1 MRKRILFCLLL
12 FPALV
17 PFSSPSHAADKSIYG
32 ADNRRDIFE
41 ADPFTRKLA
50 RSVAAVFHG
59 GEPDADGLITL
70 PLINFGAGYSLC
82 PGERFADQPTG
93 SFCTASLV
101 APDLVLTAGHC
112 APSPASCPGKQ
123 FVFGFEMGAKG
134 EWPSSV
140 PASDVYNCAEIVGF
154 SNGETRDF
162 AVIRLD
168 RPVTGREPLALNR
181 LAPPEAGAGVFVI
194 GTPLG
199 LPLKMADGARVRSVQ
214 ADSFM
219 TDLDTFG
226 GNSGSP
232 VFNARTG
239 LIEGILIAGGQD
251 LQLRDDVCVVNYVS
265 AQDEGTGERA
275 AMASQ
280 FSSFIP

>member
-1 MRKRILFCLLL
+1 MPLKIISAFLFL
-12 FPALV
+12 FAQPAL
-17 PFSSPSHAADKSIYG
+17 AGNKGIYG
-32 ADNRRDIFE
+32 ADDRKDVFE
-41 ADPFTRKLA
+41 ADPYSRRLA
-50 RSVAAVFHG
+50 RSVAAVF
-59 GEPDADGLITL
+59 GELQPADGMVTL
-70 PLINFGAGYSLC
+70 PLDAYKTYFSLC
-82 PGERFADQPTG
+82 AGERFYDQPVG

-112 APSPASCPGKQ
+112 APSPASCPGKT

-134 EWPSSV
+134 EWPAKV
-140 PASDVYNCAEIVGF
+140 PASDVYSCKEIVAS
-154 SNGETRDF
+154 SNGDTRDF

-168 RPVTGREPLALNR
+168 RPVPDREPLAVNR
-181 LAPPEAGAGVFVI
+181 SSAPAKGDGVFVI

-199 LPLKMADGARVRSVQ
+199 LPLKVADGAHVRSVE

-239 LIEGILIAGGQD
+239 LLEGILIAGGQD
-251 LQLRDDVCVVNYVS
+251 LQLKDDVCVITYVVG
-265 AQDEGTGERA
+265 QDEGTGERV

>member
-1 MRKRILFCLLL
+1 MRKRFLLCSLL
-12 FPALV
+12 FPALLY
-17 PFSSPSHAADKSIYG
+17 FSSSAFASDKSIYG
-32 ADNRRDIFE
+32 IDNRRDVVE
-41 ADPFTRKLA
+41 TDPFTRKLA
-50 RSVAAVFHG
+50 RSVAAVFNG
-59 GEPDADGLITL
+59 LEAGADGLISL
-70 PLINFGAGYSLC
+70 PLLGFGTGYSLC
-82 PGERFADQPTG
+82 PGEPFADQPTG

-112 APSPASCPGKQ
+112 APSPASCRGKQ

-134 EWPSSV
+134 EWPSRL
-140 PASDVYNCAEIVGF
+140 PASDVYSCAEIIGF

-168 RPVTGREPLALNR
+168 RPVAGREPLALNR
-181 LAPPEAGAGVFVI
+181 QAPPEAGAGVFVI

-232 VFNARTG
+232 VFNTRTG
-239 LIEGILIAGGQD
+239 LIEGIIIAGGQD
-251 LQLRDDVCVVNYVS
+251 LQLRDDVCVVNYLN
-265 AQDEGTGERA
+265 AQDEGAGEQV